1 MSAADI
7 DEQKELG
14 SPLGEVLITQCVVR
28 FQHPPTAES
37 EDERLKYMQSVN
49 PPEGPEHKESESQV
63 VYTGDVEYSMNASP
77 LAHANKQETSDKD
90 ISASETSSLRT
101 TPEKKSE
108 TSDKTSPSK
117 TIPSEGTSVN
127 ETPGTIEM
135 IEQTVIESPT
145 VDLEEVKTLTR
156 ELLDHERLH
165 SESRESIAREL
176 AQLSLEVNEE
186 EIEVKKQNL
195 KNIQSSEMKS
205 STPTEHMNGQGE
217 INGLE
222 NESEIHRESEMNG
235 LENGIHDEEQDLN
248 DTMECDRGEGDG
260 ANEQDEIVADK
271 MIKSDDRNQ
280 EERYTISVYDAS
292 VKEPEE
298 KTETREEELGDT
310 IETLEQ
316 LDNKPEVVD
325 STSEDNETAV
335 QRSDSKEAST
345 PPESE
350 RSFPKSEPLSRTCS
364 EDKDRML
371 SDLESIRSVAG
382 SDSEKSVP
390 STNVPSV
397 ENSPLHKLSSL
408 DSSPLHRASSVESS
422 PQHGSEQESKKD
434 STENSPEHASEDS
447 KKNSRESSPKH
458 VSAQESKDV
467 TENSPKHILHSD
479 IEATPSSSS
488 PVPVHRTPSTDNSP
502 TKQRTRKSIPTT
514 PERLEEEEGVEI
526 ADNKLPTDIDDNYD
540 DVVPSEMD
548 NAAINSDIETVNNNA
563 TEMDGPNDTTENM
576 DSINNN
582 PETVNAESESTTNSQ
597 SNVETINNI
606 NKNPD
611 NINNNQ
617 APRPGNAVRDT
628 TTTSTQ
634 V

>member
-1 MSAADI
+1 
-7 DEQKELG
+7 
-14 SPLGEVLITQCVVR
+14 
-28 FQHPPTAES
+28 
-37 EDERLKYMQSVN
+37 
-49 PPEGPEHKESESQV
+49 
-63 VYTGDVEYSMNASP
+63 MNASP

-101 TPEKKSE
+101 TPEKISE

-117 TIPSEGTSVN
+117 TIPSEETSVN
-127 ETPGTIEM
+127 ETPGTIET

-186 EIEVKKQNL
+186 EMEVKKQNL

-205 STPTEHMNGQGE
+205 STPTEHM
-217 INGLE
+217 NGLE

-335 QRSDSKEAST
+335 QRSDSKELST

-422 PQHGSEQESKKD
+422 PQHGSEQERKKD
-434 STENSPEHASEDS
+434 GTENSPGHASEDS
-447 KKNSRESSPKH
+447 KENSRESSPKH

-479 IEATPSSSS
+479 TEASSSS

-502 TKQRTRKSIPTT
+502 TKQRTPKSIPTT
-514 PERLEEEEGVEI
+514 PERLEDERVEM
-526 ADNKLPTDIDDNYD
+526 ADSKLPTDIDEDYD

-548 NAAINSDIETVNNNA
+548 NAPINSDVETVNNNA